1 MLPSQV
7 TRVHELCPQG
17 HWKAFTQQTG
27 PGLSNFGSHVL
38 RTASGSGLQLP
49 VSALRVHG
57 SKPFKIRSPYF
68 LDLQRLFQR
77 KLLHLGL
84 YISLFLIGFCKPM
97 TWWGSRIGYRLPD
110 AQVIKSFALGWRNL
124 LHRQPARATST
135 KGSKKRGWVAINIQS
150 TWNLG
155 NLRRYDRL
163 RLDNDWGCYLL
174 NDYEK
179 KSYNTPKWDITWG
192 HDMTI
197 RGFLTLKLI
206 HPNLLSEKWLY
217 SFRYGAHWWHPVVTC
232 GWMSRVSKR
241 CT

>member
-1 MLPSQV
+1 MQVDLRTQKVLTNSRLPSPWVTKAVLTHPRGTCTRRNFSRQNGRHGDGHDSNKWMAVRSSNVQGVTKPTQFFHWWPCCHFCCSCCCCLNKCFLHLPSQV

-97 TWWGSRIGYRLPD
+97 MGL
-110 AQVIKSFALGWRNL
+110 
-124 LHRQPARATST
+124 
-135 KGSKKRGWVAINIQS
+135 
-150 TWNLG
+150 
-155 NLRRYDRL
+155 
-163 RLDNDWGCYLL
+163 
-174 NDYEK
+174 
-179 KSYNTPKWDITWG
+179 
-192 HDMTI
+192 
-197 RGFLTLKLI
+197 
-206 HPNLLSEKWLY
+206 
-217 SFRYGAHWWHPVVTC
+217 
-232 GWMSRVSKR
+232 
-241 CT
+241 